1 MKKKLIGTCLCLAM
15 ALSVTA
21 CGYDDT
27 STDITKIDCKKY
39 VTEIGEYEGLV
50 AYADVEEVTDD
61 TVEDYLEYMMYNSQE
76 LFVVDRAAQNGDTV
90 NIDYVGKKDDVA
102 FDGGTAAGYDLELG
116 SGRFIP
122 GFEDGL
128 IGTKAGDVV
137 DLELT
142 FPENYSNSELAGQAV
157 VFTVTVNEVK
167 EYQVPE
173 LNDEYVQSLYIEN
186 CYTVDDFKKVAKEKL
201 ESTAQYN
208 YEDEIESQVKRQFF
222 NNCTFSED
230 VPTNLYD
237 YYHNMILENDET
249 QSKSANMELPAF
261 VAAYYGIAD
270 MDTYYEQVEKGAKD
284 SVHQAMAAYL
294 LAKKLGLTVSDKE
307 LQESIEAHY
316 ADFKFTSADDFRK
329 YMNVED
335 YRAYLMEEKIVDYL
349 REHAVVYPT
358 SEKPVEAP
366 ITEEVEE

>member
-1 MKKKLIGTCLCLAM
+1 MKKKLMSTCLCIAM
-15 ALSVTA
+15 ALSLTA
-21 CGYDDT
+21 CGYDND

-39 VTEIGEYEGLV
+39 VTSIGEYEGLV
-50 AYADVEEVTDD
+50 AYADLEEVTDE

-76 LFVVDRAAQNGDTV
+76 LFEVDREAKSGDTV
-90 NIDYVGKKDDVA
+90 NIDYVGKKDGVA
-102 FDGGTAAGYDLELG
+102 FDGGTSSGYNLELG

-142 FPENYSNSELAGQAV
+142 FPEEYSNTELAGQAV
-157 VFTVTVNEVK
+157 VFTVTVNSVQ
-167 EYQVPE
+167 EYQIPE

-186 CYTVDDFKKVAKEKL
+186 CYTVDDFKKVARESL
-201 ESTAQYN
+201 ESTAKYN
-208 YEDEIESQVKRQFF
+208 YEDDIESQVQKQFF
-222 NNCTFSED
+222 ANCVFSDD

-249 QSKSANMELPAF
+249 QSKAAEMSLESF

-270 MDTYYEQVEKGAKD
+270 MDTYYAQVDQGAKD
-284 SVHQAMAAYL
+284 SVHQALAAYI

-307 LQESIEAHY
+307 LQENIEEHY
-316 ADFKFTSADDFRK
+316 ADFKFVSADDFRK

-335 YRAYLMEEKIVDYL
+335 YRSYLMEEKVIDYI
-349 REHAVVYPT
+349 REHAEIRPA
-358 SEKPVEAP
+358 SEKPVEAVTP
-366 ITEEVEE
+366 VEVEE